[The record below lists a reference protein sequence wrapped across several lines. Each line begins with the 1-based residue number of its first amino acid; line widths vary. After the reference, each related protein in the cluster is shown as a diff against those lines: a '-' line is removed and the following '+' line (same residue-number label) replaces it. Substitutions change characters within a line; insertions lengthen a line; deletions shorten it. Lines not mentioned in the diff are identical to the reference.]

1 MKKEINFTESQI
13 REWWFKRRTKYNVG
27 LLLSGFV
34 SFNLYWFLGEFL
46 IFPYDESF
54 EVTIFTMAFQ
64 SVGYLAFVF
73 IANIFYS
80 LGYFADKFFNKTNV
94 EEFRI
99 NLFNSGFGFSLLI
112 PFLIPFLIIVRYFTE
127 YY

>member
-1 MKKEINFTESQI
+1 MKTLENNNL

-27 LLLSGFV
+27 LLISGFV
-34 SFNLYWFLGEFL
+34 AFNLYWFLGEFL

-54 EVTIFTMAFQ
+54 EVTIFTMVFQ
-64 SVGYLAFVF
+64 SVGYLVFIF
-73 IANIFYS
+73 IANIFYT
-80 LGYFADKFFNKTNV
+80 LGYFADKFFNKNNL

-99 NLFNSGFGFSLLI
+99 NLFNSGFGFSLII
-112 PFLIPFLIIVRYFTE
+112 PFTIPILIVVRYFTE